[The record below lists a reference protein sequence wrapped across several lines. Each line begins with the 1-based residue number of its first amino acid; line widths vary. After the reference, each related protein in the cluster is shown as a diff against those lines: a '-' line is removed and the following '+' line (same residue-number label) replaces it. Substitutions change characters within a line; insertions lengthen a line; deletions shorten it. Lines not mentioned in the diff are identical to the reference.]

1 MQAIQHAPVTL
12 LVHGGAGTL
21 TRADLSPAQE
31 REYRDAL
38 RQALLV
44 GQALLLQ
51 GACAVRAVVAA
62 VCVLEDCPLFNAGK
76 GSVFTHEG
84 RNEMDAAVMDG
95 ATGQAGAVAGL
106 VSVRNPILAAQAV
119 MQHSGHVFLMGQGA
133 EAFARS
139 QGLDLEGPEYFHTE
153 HRWQQLQTALAQN
166 QVTLDHDGPPA
177 SAMNPMN
184 PTDPADRKF
193 GTVGAV
199 ALDAQGHLAAATS
212 TGGMTNKMFGRVGDS
227 PLIGAGTYACDA
239 TAAVSA
245 TGAGE
250 FFMRGVVAHDIAA
263 RMAYGG
269 LSLAEATQAT
279 VREKLDATG
288 GRGGVIALDRHGHYQ
303 LAFNTEGMYRGVVQG
318 NAEPQTAI
326 YRA

>member
-1 MQAIQHAPVTL
+1 MQAPVTL

-31 REYRDAL
+31 REYREAL
-38 RQALLV
+38 RQALLA
-44 GQALLLQ
+44 GQALLLK
-51 GACAVRAVVAA
+51 GATAVQAVVAA

-95 ATGQAGAVAGL
+95 ATGEAGAVAGV

-133 EAFARS
+133 EVFARS
-139 QGLDLEGPEYFHTE
+139 QGLAFAGPEYFHTAQ
-153 HRWQQLQTALAQN
+153 RWQQLQAALAQH
-166 QVTLDHDGPPA
+166 QVMLDHDGQHA
-177 SAMNPMN
+177 SAMK
-184 PTDPADRKF
+184 PTDCKF

-199 ALDAQGHLAAATS
+199 ALDVNGHLAAATS

-245 TGAGE
+245 TGEGE
-250 FFMRGVVAHDIAA
+250 FFIRGVMAHDIAA

-269 LSLAEATQAT
+269 LSLEQATEATL
-279 VREKLDATG
+279 RDKLDATQ
-288 GRGGVIALDRHGHYQ
+288 GRGGVIALDRQGHYR

-318 NAEPQTAI
+318 QAEPQTAI
-326 YRA
+326 YRD